1 MSDKEQSCDR
11 KELRGMRGLYLRLLS
26 LRLNQTFNHKS

>member
-1 MSDKEQSCDR
+1 MSDKEQSRDR
-11 KELRGMRGLYLRLLS
+11 KECADLYLRLLS